1 MFLGFSELA
10 DQNLSDCEKPMDT
23 INAHNT
29 VRSKVFF
36 MPFWFRLIF
45 AVNIMTKSIIKKAD
59 FSIFKANCIVFP
71 CFAIK
76 NIE

>member
-1 MFLGFSELA
+1 
-10 DQNLSDCEKPMDT
+10 
-23 INAHNT
+23 
-29 VRSKVFF
+29 